1 MILILG
7 MKHQAM
13 KLYKVC
19 INHDLGMTL
28 TFLRHGQLRP
38 PMHLNGKNRKKCHLK
53 GKTCSKLANGLNLYD
68 LKKKLTPEVAL
79 TLTWGYI
86 HNTILVKQVYW
97 YISQVSG
104 ERLQDHWSSGL
115 CGTWLETLKS
125 GFLASWLIYI
135 KIYFSCLLSQFLN
148 SLQIVCQETAQYF
161 FAKLR
166 HNTDGAD
173 GSEII

>member
-53 GKTCSKLANGLNLYD
+53 GKTCIKLANGLNLYD

-104 ERLQDHWSSGL
+104 ERLQDHWSSGYDL
-115 CGTWLETLKS
+115 MILVLRFYLFQIMQSK
-125 GFLASWLIYI
+125 FY
-135 KIYFSCLLSQFLN
+135 LLSYI
-148 SLQIVCQETAQYF
+148 SF
-161 FAKLR
+161 FFFFFFFYLLLP
-166 HNTDGAD
+166 
-173 GSEII
+173 

>member
-28 TFLRHGQLRP
+28 TFLRHGQLRL

-104 ERLQDHWSSGL
+104 ERLQDHWSSG
-115 CGTWLETLKS
+115 
-125 GFLASWLIYI
+125 FI
-135 KIYFSCLLSQFLN
+135 LLSDY
-148 SLQIVCQETAQYF
+148 E
-161 FAKLR
+161 
-166 HNTDGAD
+166 
-173 GSEII
+173 

>member
-53 GKTCSKLANGLNLYD
+53 GKTCIKLANGLNLYD

-104 ERLQDHWSSGL
+104 ERLQDHWSSGFTL
-115 CGTWLETLKS
+115 FYFPSADYVCVVLRVFARIILLTLLAYWLLHINCFDT
-125 GFLASWLIYI
+125 Y
-135 KIYFSCLLSQFLN
+135 
-148 SLQIVCQETAQYF
+148 
-161 FAKLR
+161 
-166 HNTDGAD
+166 
-173 GSEII
+173 